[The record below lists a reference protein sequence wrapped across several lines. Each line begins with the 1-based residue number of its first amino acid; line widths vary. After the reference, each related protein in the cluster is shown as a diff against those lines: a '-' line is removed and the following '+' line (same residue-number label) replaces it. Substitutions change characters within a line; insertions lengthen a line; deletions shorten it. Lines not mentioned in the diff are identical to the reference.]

1 MLAFAN
7 PFINR
12 PAASAASDKLL
23 MLVVDNSFSMRAGT
37 RLADAK
43 RDAHS
48 VLASRNPAERAQVM
62 ALGSQL
68 QVLTQP
74 TQDAAT
80 LRAAVNGIQ
89 PGDSRGSF
97 GELSRALRSAAQSLS
112 APIELH
118 FFSDMQKSDM
128 PANFADAVLPA
139 NVSLVLHPVVKSN
152 VPNWAVESVNAPGQV
167 WDAKK
172 ARVKP

>member
-1 MLAFAN
+1 MLAFAS

-12 PAASAASDKLL
+12 PAVSAASDKFV
-23 MLVVDNSFSMRAGT
+23 MLVVDNSFSMRAGS

-43 RDAHS
+43 REAES

-80 LRAAVNGIQ
+80 
-89 PGDSRGSF
+89 F
-97 GELSRALRSAAQSLS
+97 
-112 APIELH
+112 AP
-118 FFSDMQKSDM
+118 
-128 PANFADAVLPA
+128 P
-139 NVSLVLHPVVKSN
+139 
-152 VPNWAVESVNAPGQV
+152 
-167 WDAKK
+167 
-172 ARVKP
+172 